1 MAKNI
6 AVVAGGNSSE
16 YVISVQSGAMLAE
29 EVGKAGYNMFVV
41 ELKGADWKAKLPHG
55 RLVEVDKNDF
65 SISFDS
71 QKVKFDCALIA
82 IHGTPGEDGM
92 LQGYFDCL
100 QVPYTSCGVLAS
112 ALTFDKYACKLFL
125 NNFGINAAKGILI
138 SKNEKWEVSN
148 IVDVV
153 GFPCIVKPNASGSS
167 FGVTKVEEE
176 KQLSGAIEHAL
187 TESDEVLIEQF
198 ISGTEVTNGVYII
211 NKEELVFPVTEIV
224 SKTAFFDFEA
234 KYNAALSEE
243 ITPARISDEITR
255 KVQQTSLKIYKALNC
270 KGIVR
275 IDYIINDGTPYF
287 LEVNTVPGMSPNS
300 IIPKQIKTMGL
311 TVAEVY
317 KKIIESICR

>member
-29 EVGKAGYNMFVV
+29 EVSKAGYNMFLVK
-41 ELKGADWKAKLPHG
+41 LKGAEWKAKLPDG
-55 RLVEVDKNDF
+55 RLVDVDKNDF
-65 SISFDS
+65 SISIDA

-125 NNFGINAAKGILI
+125 NNFGINTAKGILI
-138 SKNEKWEVSN
+138 SKNEKWDVPHITS
-148 IVDVV
+148 VV

-167 FGVTKVEEE
+167 FGVTKVDEEN
-176 KQLSGAIEHAL
+176 QLLGAIEHAL
-187 TESDEVLIEQF
+187 TESNEVLIEQF
-198 ISGTEVTNGVYII
+198 ISGTEVTNGVYVID
-211 NKEELVFPVTEIV
+211 KEELVFPVTEIV
-224 SKTAFFDFEA
+224 SKTSFFDFEA

-275 IDYIINDGTPYF
+275 IDYIINDGAPYF

-317 KKIIESICR
+317 KKIIDSICR